1 MSERDVTS
9 ERRVA
14 MVTGGASGIGL
25 EVARRL
31 LDTGAAV
38 VLLDADRERG
48 PLAAAT
54 LTSENSEVLFLPV
67 DVSDPDDVESAMSQT
82 VERFGRLDMAFN
94 GAGIYPSPSLLHE
107 VVRDTW
113 RRTLEINVLG
123 LVWCMQAQVRTM
135 LATGGGAIVNAASGA
150 GLRGSPLTSPYVAAK
165 HAVVGITRTAAME
178 YARQR
183 IRVNAVAPGLIETPM
198 TLKLSQDQIAERI
211 AKSSMGRFGTSSEVA
226 AVVAFLLSDEASFVN
241 GTTYTVDGGGGPV

>member
-1 MSERDVTS
+1 
-9 ERRVA
+9 

-31 LDTGAAV
+31 RDIGAAV

-54 LTSENSEVLFLPV
+54 LTSENSEVVFLPV
-67 DVSDPDDVESAMSQT
+67 DVSDPDDVENAMSQT
-82 VERFGRLDMAFN
+82 IERFGRLDMAFN
-94 GAGIYPSPSLLHE
+94 GAGIYPNPSLLHE
-107 VVRDTW
+107 IVRDSW
-113 RRTLEINVLG
+113 RRTLDINVLG

-178 YARQR
+178 YARQNIR
-183 IRVNAVAPGLIETPM
+183 INAVAPGLIETPM
-198 TLKLSQDQIAERI
+198 TLRLSQEQIAERI